1 MPNEQDNTPVRPV
14 TKPELLWP
22 GKYEAD
28 GSRKPIPRV
37 QLPFQVIES
46 INESRTTREARK
58 KPQQSTLFETYEGKE
73 GDTVED
79 GWRSKLVWGDNLLV
93 LSSLQE
99 RFGGKLDLV
108 YIDPPFAVGADFSFK
123 AQVGDGGEE
132 LEKEQSIVEE
142 KAYRDTWGGGLAS
155 YLDMLAQRLRL
166 IWPLLKADGNL
177 FIHIGPNVSHYVRA
191 MCDSEFGE
199 EHFQNE
205 IVWQRHDPHNDAKF
219 KLGVI
224 TDRILWYGRSKK
236 PYYDSDIEREEL
248 SESAEKEFSLLE
260 LPDGTVVNWK
270 GNEHK
275 KGRRFK
281 LDDATWKGSNASKRF
296 AWRGATPSPKRE
308 WIYDKKGMDE
318 ALERGELY
326 LRDPQKG
333 AARCRKRYLDENKGI
348 YLQDLWDGVGRMKG
362 GSDYPTQ
369 KPERLL
375 ERIISIASRPGG
387 LVADFFSGSGTT
399 LVVAEQLGRRWI
411 GSDLSRWGIHVAR
424 KRLLELE
431 ECHPFEVL
439 NLGRYE
445 RQYWQTTTFSH
456 GRAEEQL
463 LFEYLSFVLKL
474 YQAQPIAGYSQ
485 IHGKKGGALIHVG
498 AVDAPVTIHEIS
510 EALDETVRMKHGE
523 LHVLGWEWEM
533 GLYDL
538 IVDEASKRGV
548 KLHLLQIP
556 REVMEKQAVERGDV
570 KFFELAYLDVGIT
583 KPKKLTISVSLKDF
597 AIPNTE
603 LIPPEIRAKVSS
615 WADFVDYWAIDWDF
629 QNDTFVQGF
638 VAYRTRTDRTLVLES
653 DAHVYAKPGKYR
665 MVVKVIDIFGN
676 DTSQAFDVEVK

>member
-1 MPNEQDNTPVRPV
+1 MPTEQNEARAPPL
-14 TKPELLWP
+14 TKPELVWP

-28 GSRKPIPRV
+28 GSRKPVPRV

-46 INESRTTREARK
+46 INESRATREAKK
-58 KPQQSTLFETYEGKE
+58 KPQQSTLFETYEGNE
-73 GDTVED
+73 GDTVAD

-93 LSSLQE
+93 LGALQE
-99 RFGGKLDLV
+99 RFGGKFDLV

-123 AQVGDGGEE
+123 AQLGESSTE
-132 LEKEQSIVEE
+132 IEKEQSIVEE

-166 IWPLLKADGNL
+166 IWPLLKPDGNL

-191 MCDSEFGE
+191 LCDGEFGE
-199 EHFQNE
+199 DHFQNE
-205 IVWQRHDPHNDAKF
+205 IVWLRSDPHNDAKT
-219 KLGVI
+219 KLGI
-224 TDRILWYGRSKK
+224 RTDRILWYGKAKR
-236 PYYDSDIEREEL
+236 PYYDAEVEREAL
-248 SESAEKEFSLLE
+248 SDSAEAEFSLLE
-260 LPDGTVVNWK
+260 LPDGKVVNWK
-270 GNEHK
+270 GNEGL

-281 LDDATWKGSNASKRF
+281 LENATWKGSNPTRRF
-296 AWRGATPSPKRE
+296 VWKGATPSDKRE
-308 WIYDKKGMDE
+308 WIYDKPGME
-318 ALERGELY
+318 AALARGELY
-326 LRDPQKG
+326 LRDPNVG
-333 AARCRKRYLDENKGI
+333 SSRCWKKYLDENKGI
-348 YLQDLWDGVGRMKG
+348 YLQDFWDGVGRMKG

-375 ERIISIASRPGG
+375 ERIINIASKPGG
-387 LVADFFSGSGTT
+387 LVGDFFSGSGTT
-399 LVVAEQLGRRWI
+399 LLTAEALGRRWI
-411 GSDLSRWGIHVAR
+411 GCDLSRWGIHVAR
-424 KRLLELE
+424 KRLLEME
-431 ECHPFEVL
+431 KCQPFEVL

-456 GRAEEQL
+456 GRQAEQL

-485 IHGKKGGALIHVG
+485 IHGKKGSALVHVG
-498 AVDAPVTIHEIS
+498 AVDAPVTIHEIT
-510 EALDETVRMKHGE
+510 EALTECVRMKHGE

-538 IVDEASKRGV
+538 IVDEAKKRGV

-556 REVMEKQAVERGDV
+556 REVMETQAVERGDV
-570 KFFELAYLDVGIT
+570 KFFELAYLDVSIS
-583 KPKKLTISVSLKDF
+583 KPKKLAAQIQLKDF

-603 LIPPEIRAKVSS
+603 LIPADVRAKVAS
-615 WADFVDYWAIDWDF
+615 WSDYVDYWAVDWDF

-653 DAHVYAKPGKYR
+653 DAHVYPRAGKYR